1 MDLTFEFMNEKYN
14 GANNTHTDTQIAFKI
29 SIMNFVG
36 SVGNLLV
43 FDDWNNTTIELMHNV
58 NE

>member
-1 MDLTFEFMNEKYN
+1 MKSN
-14 GANNTHTDTQIAFKI
+14 GANDTHTAAFEI

-43 FDDWNNTTIELMHNV
+43 FDDWNNTTIDKAYV
-58 NE
+58 